1 MSKRTANQ
9 ILSIPTLPA
18 GESEAEGV
26 GVTAPDRPPAQPLLW
41 DLTEAA
47 AALRLSERSLK
58 RLDAED
64 ALPRGVVVRIGR
76 RRLFARKALEQWVAD
91 GCPPV
96 RGRSRR

>member
-1 MSKRTANQ
+1 MSRTAKQ
-9 ILSIPTLPA
+9 ILALPQTPD
-18 GESEAEGV
+18 EAPAE
-26 GVTAPDRPPAQPLLW
+26 PPAPARSGFEPLLL

-58 RLDAED
+58 RLDAEG

-76 RRLFARKALEQWVAD
+76 RRLFARRALEQWVAD

-96 RGRSRR
+96 RGRRSK